1 MEAFV
6 TKHNKSHNTENGV
19 VALFLC
25 VLRRSLHRCCRG
37 RTFFASQGDDSLP
50 CYEESSNHTEQKHG
64 VEAIEYYSGK
74 CFRFGQK
81 PAEQQDEDGFYR
93 SNSGNP
99 TDSEETNQQIPLII
113 RKRGMDEGIRCG
125 KQQQAV
131 HGHGDF
137 VHNILEKIHT
147 GSVGNR
153 NAGFVQVVDPGNA
166 GTAAQ
171 GSCFIKGTIKGVA
184 EAFPIRVFRVGLM
197 YDQPGDMSLTD
208 MIEDYSEE

>member
-1 MEAFV
+1 ML
-6 TKHNKSHNTENGV
+6 SP
-19 VALFLC
+19 LFAAQRDKFLSYHEKC
-25 VLRRSLHRCCRG
+25 ANRAG
-37 RTFFASQGDDSLP
+37 
-50 CYEESSNHTEQKHG
+50 QKHG
-64 VEAIEYYSGK
+64 VEAIENYSGK
-74 CFRFGQK
+74 CFCLGQK
-81 PAEQQDEDGFYR
+81 PTEQQYEDGFYR

-99 TDSEETNQQIPLII
+99 TDSEQTNQQIPLII
-113 RKRGMDEGIRCG
+113 RKRGMDERIRCG

-166 GTAAQ
+166 GTVAQ

-208 MIEDYSEE
+208 MIEDHSEE